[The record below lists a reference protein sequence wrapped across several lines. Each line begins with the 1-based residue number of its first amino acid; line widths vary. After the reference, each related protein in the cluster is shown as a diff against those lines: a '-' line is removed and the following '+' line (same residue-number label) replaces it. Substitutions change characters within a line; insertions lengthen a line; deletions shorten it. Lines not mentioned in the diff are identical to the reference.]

1 MNCKFFL
8 DKMRKVSKN
17 VTVFLL
23 RGKVG
28 QSSKVSDEFLIQRLY
43 NFLIIKIYT
52 ILTAIVNDFYTKA
65 TQFAYFR
72 SFLTLV
78 LRL

>member
-8 DKMRKVSKN
+8 DKMGKMSKN

-28 QSSKVSDEFLIQRLY
+28 QSSKVSDEFLIQRPY
-43 NFLIIKIYT
+43 NLH
-52 ILTAIVNDFYTKA
+52 DSTKN
-65 TQFAYFR
+65 R
-72 SFLTLV
+72 SEYDAV
-78 LRL
+78 P

>member
-8 DKMRKVSKN
+8 DKSGKVSKN

-28 QSSKVSDEFLIQRLY
+28 QETFLSNESAKSFLY
-43 NFLIIKIYT
+43 NEGYQAVREMKYAKNCHYSGL
-52 ILTAIVNDFYTKA
+52 
-65 TQFAYFR
+65 
-72 SFLTLV
+72 
-78 LRL
+78 

>member
-43 NFLIIKIYT
+43 NLNYS
-52 ILTAIVNDFYTKA
+52 TKN
-65 TQFAYFR
+65 R
-72 SFLTLV
+72 SEYDAV
-78 LRL
+78 P